1 MIVLLFDWLFLET
14 FNCQND
20 NGFFV
25 HVIVLHKKHLSEA
38 ETVIDI
44 CICGNIRDLA
54 FSHHLPRAHFQSLC
68 LLLFY

>member
-1 MIVLLFDWLFLET
+1 M
-14 FNCQND
+14 
-20 NGFFV
+20 
-25 HVIVLHKKHLSEA
+25 HVIVLDKHLSEA

-54 FSHHLPRAHFQSLC
+54 FSHPLPRAHFQSLC